1 MKAFIIRELVPARV
15 YRTIYVEA
23 EDESDAVSRYYDDP
37 DKCTIDEEIEYVY
50 ESAEIG
56 EVEEDSEA

>member
-1 MKAFIIRELVPARV
+1 MKTFIIRELVPARV

-37 DKCTIDEEIEYVY
+37 DKCTIDEETEYDFS
-50 ESAEIG
+50 SAQIG
-56 EVEEDSEA
+56 DVEEGPEA

>member
-1 MKAFIIRELVPARV
+1 MKTFIIRELVPARV

-23 EDESDAVSRYYDDP
+23 EDKSDAVSRYYDDP
-37 DKCTIDEEIEYVY
+37 DKCTVDEEMEYIF
-50 ESAEIG
+50 ESAEIV

>member
-1 MKAFIIRELVPARV
+1 MKTFIIRELVLARV

-23 EDESDAVSRYYDDP
+23 EDESDAVSRYYNDP
-37 DKCTIDEEIEYVY
+37 DECTVDEEVEYIF

-56 EVEEDSEA
+56 DVEEGPEA